1 MGGMALGQKKDRG
14 WWILALLA
22 IAIVVLALTMTPP
35 PSMRSQT
42 AATFT
47 LSDPYCTFFQP
58 LSGTTTIDSG
68 VYCSYLQQF
77 NVGAYDLWAVLLASF
92 DLSGGAG
99 EDAGAAAADADAGDD
114 GGGEGEGDGVSA
126 DSGDDGDAG
135 DGDI

>member
-1 MGGMALGQKKDRG
+1 MALGQKKDRG

-77 NVGAYDLWAVLLASF
+77 TVAAYDPWADLLASF
-92 DLSGGAG
+92 DLSGG
-99 EDAGAAAADADAGDD
+99 AGDD
-114 GGGEGEGDGVSA
+114 GGGEGEGDGEGSGDGDSA